1 MAQTFDAA
9 VIGGGVM
16 GCTTA
21 LHLARGGMRVALFER
36 GGLCREASGRN
47 AGTLTLMYTR
57 AALIPYTR
65 RGRELWRDAP
75 QWLGLS
81 AGFNHREGLEV
92 VFTKKDAV
100 DLEEHMLKRAAAG
113 APIEI
118 IGGNRAREIEPALS
132 EKVVAAAYCTED
144 GYAHSYE
151 SGVIFHRALREAG
164 VDVRDNTPVS
174 NVEAGGNGY
183 RIEAGARSAETRQVI
198 LAGGV
203 WISKMA
209 RWFGYQLPITCRIN
223 QGTISERLPRLFKAN
238 IRVFNEISL
247 KQSANGTVLMGGGK
261 GEHWIEDPDRGQEQ
275 MDPDKI
281 RLKML
286 NAVRS
291 ACNAVPALRMGRVAR
306 TWTGYE
312 GFAPDNMPVIGP
324 LPGKP
329 NAFAIGCQ
337 RSGFTT
343 GPFMGKL
350 LADALLGRT
359 PEMPILTPMFDP
371 ARVLTMAPVSERE
384 DTQSA

>member
-21 LHLARGGMRVALFER
+21 LHLARGGMRAVLFEK

-57 AALIPYTR
+57 AALIPYTM

-75 QWLGLS
+75 QWLGRS

-92 VFTKKDAV
+92 VFTQNDAAE
-100 DLEEHMLKRAAAG
+100 LEDHMMKRAAAG

-118 IGGNRAREIEPALS
+118 VGGNRAREIEPALS
-132 EKVVAAAYCTED
+132 PQVVAAAYCKAD

-151 SGVIFHRALREAG
+151 SGVLFHQALAEAG
-164 VDVRDNTPVS
+164 VDVRDNTR
-174 NVEAGGNGY
+174 VESVVADGDGH
-183 RIEAGARSAETRQVI
+183 RIEAGAKSARAKTVV
-198 LAGGV
+198 LSGGV

-209 RWFGYQLPITCRIN
+209 EWFGFKLPITCRIN
-223 QGTISERLPRLFKAN
+223 QGTISERLPRLFRVN
-238 IRVFNEISL
+238 LRVFNEISL

-261 GEHWIEDPDRGQEQ
+261 GEHWIADPDRGAEQ
-275 MDPDKI
+275 MDPEKI
-281 RLKML
+281 RQKMV
-286 NAVRS
+286 NAVAS
-291 ACNAVPALRMGRVAR
+291 ACKTVPALRMGRVAR

-312 GFAPDNMPVIGP
+312 GFAPDNMPIIGP

-329 NAFAIGCQ
+329 GVFVIGCQ

-350 LADALLGRT
+350 LADALLGRE
-359 PEMPILTPMFDP
+359 PEMPILRPEFDP
-371 ARVLTMAPVSERE
+371 KRVLAMAPVSERE
-384 DTQSA
+384 DAQSA